1 MPEDARSSYEAG
13 LIFFRDRSFEQA
25 ISKFR
30 EALSRHPVPS
40 EAHHYLG
47 RSFLEKG
54 HPDAAIGE
62 FCEAIREN
70 PGDGNSRYWLAVT
83 LLGKNNVQ
91 DAIPLL
97 YEAVDLAPGSFSQFS
112 ASILEGLEKTCP
124 FPQSEEFFK
133 KCLEIVHGREIA
145 GPAGEEIS
153 RSCAHIHGALG
164 QIYFRKGLLNGAM
177 LQYREAIRCWPKDPS
192 FHAELADI
200 YFIANLNEEAVA
212 EYQSSLSH
220 GPDDAAVH
228 KKLGDALVKT
238 RQFIDAFNEYREAV
252 RIEPQ
257 NEYYSRVYTQFRT
270 LFIDGN
276 DAGKTNTPSSFN
288 HTPSHGTGS
297 QVLNDTFHKILQGGE
312 SEFVE
317 YKSSALWSKT
327 LSKGDIASSDSK
339 DLHKFGRDTSK
350 VIIAKTIAGFLNT
363 NGGNLVIGIREN
375 KGGQPDEI
383 IGIENEYPKLKDPC
397 PDGYRRMVV
406 DEIIRKYLP
415 AEIFHHMTRYI
426 RIQFPKSGDKTLCW
440 LEIGKADDGV
450 FLTVQDEEIF
460 FIRIDAETRQIA
472 DKALVDYCRRQFG

>member
-1 MPEDARSSYEAG
+1 MPEDARSSYAAG
-13 LIFFRDRSFEQA
+13 LAFFRDRSFDQA
-25 ISKFR
+25 ILKFR
-30 EALSRHPVPS
+30 EALTRHPAPPDT
-40 EAHHYLG
+40 HHYLG

-54 HPDAAIGE
+54 LTEAAIGE

-70 PGDGNSRYWLAVT
+70 PLDGDSRYWLAVI
-83 LLGKNNVQ
+83 LLGKNQVQ
-91 DAIPLL
+91 DALPLL
-97 YEAVDLAPGSFSQFS
+97 YESVQLEPGLFPRFS
-112 ASILEGLEKTCP
+112 ARILAGLEKTCP
-124 FPQSEEFFK
+124 FSQVEEFFK
-133 KCLEIVHGREIA
+133 RCLELIHAKETA
-145 GPAGEEIS
+145 GSVGEDLS
-153 RSCAHIHGALG
+153 LSCASLHGALG
-164 QIYFRKGLLNGAM
+164 QIYLRKGLLNGAM
-177 LQYREAIRCWPKDPS
+177 LQYREAIKSSPKDPS
-192 FHAELADI
+192 FHEELADI

-220 GPDDAAVH
+220 CPEDAGVH

-257 NEYYSRVYTQFRT
+257 NEYYTRVYTQFRT
-270 LFIDGN
+270 LFIDRN
-276 DAGKTNTPSSFN
+276 EEAKPASPASN
-288 HTPSHGTGS
+288 HTPSHGILP
-297 QVLNDTFHKILQGGE
+297 QVQNDTFHKILQGGE

-363 NGGNLVIGIREN
+363 DGGNLVIGIREN
-375 KGGQPDEI
+375 KEGQPDEI
-383 IGIENEYPKLKDPC
+383 AGIEHEYPKLKDPC
-397 PDGYRRMVV
+397 PDGYRRMIV

-415 AEIFHHMTRYI
+415 PEIFHHMTKYI
-426 RIQFPKSGDKTLCW
+426 RIQFPKVGDKTLCW
-440 LEIGKADDGV
+440 LEIGKAGEGV